1 MMGRKRGRSG
11 GAASSSSSSDPFGA
25 ATIVDP
31 LSLTRT
37 AISRMA
43 ATSDLIDGN
52 NTCSA
57 ESSKDCNE
65 GIQPGAT
72 ICADPT
78 HLHSFQSTSTFFSFA
93 SIRSCGV
100 CGGRLGSFFGGSAD
114 ASSGDGGG
122 GTSSKTGGEVTG
134 GKLVRCLACGIYA
147 HRRCA
152 FRNYAAHCALIARE
166 KDGDE
171 DGEEMNCSLN
181 ICTANRPLVDSLD
194 AELGFLSKDS
204 SDDEAVVVTSCAS
217 DSDGVENAD
226 LIVLDAMQENEASR
240 SGSESAAKE
249 DSESVVAV
257 DTEQTSNSFL
267 SRIGW
272 GSGQVSPVDEAV
284 VAHTSEEIDEN
295 NGSGEIINGEDDTG
309 DEDETGSD
317 ESDEVADDD
326 NNTSSRKEI
335 SAHNKFD
342 GDSDKDDAV
351 WTETGLPTHWSTDE
365 KAEGRLRALSTAS
378 SKQPTPREKQEE
390 VATKGINDDPEVG
403 DGPDEQGEEDA
414 PIVPSA
420 QPFSSVARA
429 LHENI
434 LTVFLGKQQQPD
446 VAGSK
451 VDKEPSDGSRGE
463 AMSEDDGGDNM
474 PTSIGVVDHD
484 SAAHADEVRPAALE
498 DTTLV
503 EPAPSKEE
511 VAGMLT
517 ELDPKAPPPPPPP
530 PPSTFATT
538 LEVVKAT
545 RRTRSNMGVAS
556 VAGGIVGGV
565 AGLAL
570 AGPAGAVLLSKVC
583 QTAGVLSVLLD
594 GTMSI
599 GVLVAGAAAAKF
611 AAEQVAQGGSRML
624 ALGGGTKGSRAV
636 MLVRPNVV
644 VDPIWGEL
652 CDNAKRSHPKVLAST
667 KRSVTGGGFLAHHQ
681 AKVADMAK
689 VRRNEVDADIVNSD
703 EYEIATEDKLVL
715 IVSRSLNDRLSLPGH
730 VYSKLVQ
737 EHKDRAE
744 KRKSLLTA
752 EKAEEKT
759 AGASTYRGDNDT
771 NDDGNGESSEGEE
784 PRREFSRARRQD
796 AHGVI
801 KYVTATLL
809 EVRPG
814 LGATSRF
821 TELTASAVEG
831 LVFGELYDSVFEEIC
846 DETKATDDALMTK
859 MYEFEMDHHRK
870 RRTCMELS
878 DGDHY
883 GDCMEFPISDENI
896 SVEALE
902 ALLSLS
908 ETKSPVDKLNCCVS
922 FLEAISVHFDNAAG
936 GGKAVSADY
945 LLKMVCEHII
955 VAKAPRLNAEL
966 AFLEEFAR
974 DEHLLR
980 GKEGYSLVTLQAS
993 LHFLNASKDFDADIF
1008 KNEY

>member
-1 MMGRKRGRSG
+1 MMGRKRCRSG
-11 GAASSSSSSDPFGA
+11 GAPSSSSSSDPSGTA
-25 ATIVDP
+25 AIVDP

-52 NTCSA
+52 NSA
-57 ESSKDCNE
+57 ESSNDCNE
-65 GIQPGAT
+65 GIQTGAT

-100 CGGRLGSFFGGSAD
+100 CGGRLGSLFGGGAD
-114 ASSGDGGG
+114 SSSVGDGGG
-122 GTSSKTGGEVTG
+122 GTSSKTGGGEVAG

-152 FRNYAAHCALIARE
+152 FRNYAVHCALIARE
-166 KDGDE
+166 RGGEE

-181 ICTANRPLVDSLD
+181 ICTANSLLVNSLD
-194 AELGFLSKDS
+194 AELGLLSKDS

-217 DSDGVENAD
+217 DNDGVENAD
-226 LIVLDAMQENEASR
+226 LILLDAMQENEASR
-240 SGSESAAKE
+240 SSTESAAKE
-249 DSESVVAV
+249 DSESVVEV
-257 DTEQTSNSFL
+257 DAEQSSNSFL

-272 GSGQVSPVDEAV
+272 GSGQVSSVDEAAIV
-284 VAHTSEEIDEN
+284 HTSGEIDEN
-295 NGSGEIINGEDDTG
+295 NGSGEIINGEDVTG

-317 ESDEVADDD
+317 EGDEVDD
-326 NNTSSRKEI
+326 NNSRKEI
-335 SAHNKFD
+335 SAHNKSD
-342 GDSDKDDAV
+342 VDSDKDNAV
-351 WTETGLPTHWSTDE
+351 WTETGPLTHWATDK

-378 SKQPTPREKQEE
+378 SKQSTPREKQEE
-390 VATKGINDDPEVG
+390 VATKEIDDDPEVD
-403 DGPDEQGEEDA
+403 DGPDEQGEKDA

-434 LTVFLGKQQQPD
+434 LAVFLGKQQQPD
-446 VAGSK
+446 LAGTK
-451 VDKEPSDGSRGE
+451 VDKEPSDGSSDE
-463 AMSEDDGGDNM
+463 AISEDDGGDNM
-474 PTSIGVVDHD
+474 STSRDDVDHD
-484 SAAHADEVRPAALE
+484 AVPVASTDEVSPVTPRHTAQAE
-498 DTTLV
+498 Q
-503 EPAPSKEE
+503 APSKEE
-511 VAGMLT
+511 VAGILT

-703 EYEIATEDKLVL
+703 EYEIAAEDKLVL

-744 KRKSLLTA
+744 KRKSEETA
-752 EKAEEKT
+752 EKDEKKAADT
-759 AGASTYRGDNDT
+759 STHRGDNDN
-771 NDDGNGESSEGEE
+771 NDDGNDESSEDEE
-784 PRREFSRARRQD
+784 PSGEFSRARRQD

-831 LVFGELYDSVFEEIC
+831 LVFGELYDAVFEEIC
-846 DETKATDDALMTK
+846 DETKGTDDALMTK
-859 MYEFEMDHHRK
+859 MYEFEMDHHSK

-878 DGDHY
+878 DGEHY

-908 ETKSPVDKLNCCVS
+908 ETKSPVDKLDCCVK
-922 FLEAISVHFDNAAG
+922 FLEAVSVHFDNAAG

-955 VAKAPRLNAEL
+955 VAKVPRLNAEL